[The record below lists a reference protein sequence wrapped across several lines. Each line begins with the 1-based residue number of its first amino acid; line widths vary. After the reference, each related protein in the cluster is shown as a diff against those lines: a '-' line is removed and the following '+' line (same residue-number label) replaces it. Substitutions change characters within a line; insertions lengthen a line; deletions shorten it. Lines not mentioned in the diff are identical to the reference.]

1 MGIQIPGWL
10 RGVASI
16 AVGAD
21 WPEADETS
29 LRRLADA
36 WDSASSAV
44 ELIAKDGDAA
54 MGKALGAVLGDVNAA
69 MAQYWEN
76 FDGADGA
83 FLSLVALCDQLSE
96 SCDTTATDVE
106 YAKLTIIA
114 ALALLAAEL
123 AALAAAA
130 IPTLGAST
138 AAIPAA
144 QIATQVAVRMVVR
157 QLIMKLLQH
166 AALSA
171 AQNVLLDGAIQS
183 LQILQGNRDRL
194 DAGSLASGAIEGFVE
209 GAVSGGVGRFGSGSP
224 LGQFGA
230 ETIAGAAGSAA
241 GVAVSGQGVSWQDLA
256 SGAIGGG
263 LGGAGGG
270 DVATRPTSSVDAPR
284 FAPPETP
291 ASTVPSAADAGTR
304 PGPVAEAP
312 SPRSGGLNMG
322 ITEPAAGG
330 GAGATA
336 TAPVARPGG
345 LNMGTGTA
353 PATSSPSLPGRNDG
367 PDGSHGAG
375 TTEQPTKPDHNADF
389 PPRYPAEPLPEDR
402 LGPEDIPDGVP
413 PEMLEGWNRFGGL
426 TEEAFASRYYDQET
440 GWWRYPEH
448 DGVALDSDGELR
460 ILDPDIRLP
469 EGTIIDR
476 FGDPDGAYLAPDGI
490 PFSDRALP
498 PDSLGTQYHQYRVT
512 GVPLP
517 DSWRIEASVIA
528 PGFGQPGGGVQYR
541 LVDESGQKLT
551 VERLEDAGCLV
562 EI

>member
-44 ELIAKDGDAA
+44 ELIAQDGDAA
-54 MGKALGAVLGDVNAA
+54 MDKALAAVLGDVNAA

-166 AALSA
+166 AAVSV

-194 DAGSLASGAIEGFVE
+194 DTGSLASGAIEGFVE
-209 GAVSGGVGRFGSGSP
+209 GAVSGGVSRFGSGSP
-224 LGQFGA
+224 LGQIGT
-230 ETIAGAAGSAA
+230 ETLAGAAGSAA
-241 GVAVSGQGVSWQDLA
+241 SAAASGQGVSWQDLA

-263 LGGAGGG
+263 VGAAGGG
-270 DVATRPTSSVDAPR
+270 DTATRPTASVDAPR
-284 FAPPETP
+284 FSPLETP
-291 ASTVPSAADAGTR
+291 ASTVPSSADS
-304 PGPVAEAP
+304 GPP
-312 SPRSGGLNMG
+312 PRSGGLNMG
-322 ITEPAAGG
+322 ITEPAAAG
-330 GAGATA
+330 GAGSTA
-336 TAPVARPGG
+336 TVPAARPDG
-345 LNMGTGTA
+345 LNMGTGAPTSTA
-353 PATSSPSLPGRNDG
+353 APGTPTP
-367 PDGSHGAG
+367 PDY
-375 TTEQPTKPDHNADF
+375 NADF

-402 LGPEDIPDGVP
+402 LGPDGIPDGVP
-413 PEMLEGWNRFGGL
+413 PGMLEGWDRFGGL
-426 TEEAFASRYYDQET
+426 TEEEFASRYWDPT
-440 GWWRYPEH
+440 LGDNDKPIGWRYP
-448 DGVALDSDGELR
+448 DNNGVALDSDGVPR
-460 ILDPDIRLP
+460 ILDTAIALP

-476 FGDPDGAYLAPDGI
+476 FGGPHGAYLSPEGV
-490 PFSDRALP
+490 PFTDRALP
-498 PDSLGTQYHQYRVT
+498 PDSLGAGYHQYRVT
-512 GVPLP
+512 GIPLP
-517 DSWRIEASVIA
+517 YGWRIEASVIG
-528 PGFGQPGGGVQYR
+528 PGFGQPGGGTQYR
-541 LVDESGQKLT
+541 LIDESGARPS
-551 VERLEDAGCLV
+551 VERLEAVGYLSAV
-562 EI
+562 

>member
-44 ELIAKDGDAA
+44 ELIAQDGDAA
-54 MGKALGAVLGDVNAA
+54 MGKALAAVLGDVNAA

-166 AALSA
+166 AAVSA

-194 DAGSLASGAIEGFVE
+194 DTGSLASGAIEGFVE
-209 GAVSGGVGRFGSGSP
+209 GAVSGGVSRFGSGSP
-224 LGQFGA
+224 LGQIGT

-241 GVAVSGQGVSWQDLA
+241 SAAASGQGVSWQDLA

-263 LGGAGGG
+263 VGAAGGG
-270 DVATRPTSSVDAPR
+270 DTATRPTSSVDAPR
-284 FAPPETP
+284 FSPLETP
-291 ASTVPSAADAGTR
+291 ASTVPSSADAG
-304 PGPVAEAP
+304 PP
-312 SPRSGGLNMG
+312 PRSGGLNMG
-322 ITEPAAGG
+322 ITEPSAGG
-330 GAGATA
+330 GAGSTA
-336 TAPVARPGG
+336 TVPPARSDG
-345 LNMGTGTA
+345 LNMGTGAAISTA
-353 PATSSPSLPGRNDG
+353 APGAPTPTSPSLPGRNDG
-367 PDGSHGAG
+367 RDGSNGPG
-375 TTEQPTKPDHNADF
+375 TTGQPTKPDYNADF
-389 PPRYPAEPLPEDR
+389 PPRYPEQPLPEEAR
-402 LGPEDIPDGVP
+402 GPDEIPDGVP
-413 PEMLEGWNRFGGL
+413 PEMLEGWDRFGGL
-426 TEEAFASRYYDQET
+426 TEEEFASRYYDPET
-440 GWWRYPEH
+440 GWWRYP
-448 DGVALDSDGELR
+448 DNNGIALDSDGELR

-469 EGTIIDR
+469 EGTVIDR
-476 FGDPDGAYLAPDGI
+476 FGPTRGAYLSPDGV
-490 PFSDRALP
+490 PFEQRALP
-498 PDSLGTQYHQYRVT
+498 PDSLGKGYTQYEVT
-512 GVPLP
+512 GAPLP
-517 DSWRIEASVIA
+517 EGWRIEASVIG
-528 PGFGQPGGGVQYR
+528 PGFGQPGGGIQYR
-541 LVDESGQKLT
+541 IVDLDGNDGTVARLVESGYL
-551 VERLEDAGCLV
+551 R
-562 EI
+562 